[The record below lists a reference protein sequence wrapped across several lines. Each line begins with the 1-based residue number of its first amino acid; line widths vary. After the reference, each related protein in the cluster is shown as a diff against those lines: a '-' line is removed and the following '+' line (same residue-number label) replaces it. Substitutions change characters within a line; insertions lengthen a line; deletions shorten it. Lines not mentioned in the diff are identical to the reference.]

1 MQKSTLTTIITTLR
15 MMRKKYFTFECSLIR
30 HCTLHKLHQ
39 VEFKKKW
46 LENIQNNSKTLNYR
60 FFKNKL
66 EFHKY
71 FDILEEL

>member
-1 MQKSTLTTIITTLR
+1 MTG
-15 MMRKKYFTFECSLIR
+15 KKCFTFECPLIT

-39 VEFKKKW
+39 VEFKKTW

-66 EFHKY
+66 EFH
-71 FDILEEL
+71 

>member
-1 MQKSTLTTIITTLR
+1 MQKSTLTTIITKLR
-15 MMRKKYFTFECSLIR
+15 MTGKKCFTFEYPLIT

-39 VEFKKKW
+39 VEFKKTW

-60 FFKNKL
+60 FFKDKL